1 MRNKARLSITGS
13 VGENGRVLTPDCPK
27 AVHTGPPLRQSSG
40 LALVSSELPW
50 KPKTSQVP
58 YSSNNENNKIKTII
72 APPTKQP
79 ETNHKEKTGFTHP
92 TGHLQWARRDR
103 TEAQTI
109 TPTVRAHDLLWL
121 SDSSRK
127 SVETRGRTISI
138 LFIYLFF
145 FLFFFS
151 NCVVTRRRMFESKGH
166 GNPLEPF
173 NLHNSSDG
181 RGTEGT
187 DTNNIMT
194 KWYRQRPENCKL
206 ETQNCAFFCGG
217 GRGEEE
223 EELLWIGKRKKK
235 KKTEPQSRLFLFATQ
250 TRAAFKRQQISPDI
264 NKRHWEGW
272 SSVPWGEKTFVL
284 ILWKMKSIDIEYMS
298 KHRKLW
304 K

>member
-138 LFIYLFF
+138 LFLFIFFSFSFSPIVWSHGGVCLNQRVMGIHWSHSTSTTPVTEEEPRGRTRIISWQNDTDKDQKTVNLKRKTVLFF
-145 FLFFFS
+145 
-151 NCVVTRRRMFESKGH
+151 VGV
-166 GNPLEPF
+166 
-173 NLHNSSDG
+173 
-181 RGTEGT
+181 
-187 DTNNIMT
+187 
-194 KWYRQRPENCKL
+194 
-206 ETQNCAFFCGG
+206 GG
-217 GRGEEE
+217 GG
-223 EELLWIGKRKKK
+223 G
-235 KKTEPQSRLFLFATQ
+235 
-250 TRAAFKRQQISPDI
+250 
-264 NKRHWEGW
+264 G
-272 SSVPWGEKTFVL
+272 V
-284 ILWKMKSIDIEYMS
+284 
-298 KHRKLW
+298 
-304 K
+304 